1 MFPHVGFYDY
11 ITGGERTE
19 LDIIEEYMGAGL
31 QTPLPP
37 KSTEKTLE

>member
-19 LDIIEEYMGAGL
+19 LDIIEEYMGADL
-31 QTPLPP
+31 QTPP